1 LINHLGHAG
10 RMDEDQLY
18 FHPANPS
25 SEDRIPT
32 RLRLLTAAM
41 LGMIGGAVAAL
52 TLIEAFSRSCL

>member
-1 LINHLGHAG
+1 
-10 RMDEDQLY
+10 MDEDQLY

-32 RLRLLTAAM
+32 RLHLLTAAM
-41 LGMIGGAVAAL
+41 LGMIGGAVATL